1 LEEESFTFEILGLHI
16 WPQTQIKITIPKLC
30 EICGKCL
37 VVLGPTKSNEV
48 FCVEQFFA
56 FFYSL
61 NIIEYKDQECWLV
74 EKK

>member
-1 LEEESFTFEILGLHI
+1 
-16 WPQTQIKITIPKLC
+16 
-30 EICGKCL
+30 L